1 MVEDSKT
8 KETEVDEE
16 GVREEI
22 KEEAHEL
29 QDYENEEAE
38 EDGLD
43 SEE

>member
-29 QDYENEEAE
+29 QDYESVENEE
-38 EDGLD
+38 DDLD

>member
-16 GVREEI
+16 GEREEI
-22 KEEAHEL
+22 KEEGHAL
-29 QDYENEEAE
+29 QDYESEENEE
-38 EDGLD
+38 DDLV

>member
-22 KEEAHEL
+22 KEEVHEL
-29 QDYENEEAE
+29 QDYESEENEE
-38 EDGLD
+38 DDLD